1 MSTRYSTKRKY
12 GRDSIDLGYEGT
24 NVPEDITVPSCGL
37 EDVDRAMFNLFN
49 SDLPLIYSLKD
60 GSTKKVPVIFATGE
74 RFAINRRKDP
84 LRDKN
89 GALIIPLITM
99 GRSGIEQQAQ
109 KSIEMGDLGTI
120 DIVRRLSKDDP
131 LYQRLV
137 NAQGFENTGISS
149 RKQGIDRPGR
159 TTGGR
164 HLEPNLGAGLYE
176 TISIP
181 VPKFF
186 TAKYEITLWTQFTQ
200 HSNDIITTIMNGYH
214 NLRAR
219 SYRIETPSGYWFNA
233 TFDPE
238 ISSDTTFD
246 SMSDEERTIK
256 HSFTV
261 TVPAFMILPTSP
273 GIPNGLR
280 RRVSATQFSFGIV
293 VGDTSAG
300 VSGNVEDMRID
311 SHVLD
316 SIATVDDPVTTSVP
330 SVDSTRQSES
340 AAGGIEKRFS
350 SLRPD
355 LTTAIGG
362 TESSSIS
369 SRSTT
374 RKLAEDPL
382 TGKRMDVMVKVR
394 SVSSVHGE
402 EVLTTISGPLKS
414 DRDLK

>member
-1 MSTRYSTKRKY
+1 
-12 GRDSIDLGYEGT
+12 
-24 NVPEDITVPSCGL
+24 
-37 EDVDRAMFNLFN
+37 
-49 SDLPLIYSLKD
+49 
-60 GSTKKVPVIFATGE
+60 
-74 RFAINRRKDP
+74 
-84 LRDKN
+84 
-89 GALIIPLITM
+89 
-99 GRSGIEQQAQ
+99 
-109 KSIEMGDLGTI
+109 
-120 DIVRRLSKDDP
+120 
-131 LYQRLV
+131 
-137 NAQGFENTGISS
+137 
-149 RKQGIDRPGR
+149 
-159 TTGGR
+159 
-164 HLEPNLGAGLYE
+164 
-176 TISIP
+176 
-181 VPKFF
+181 
-186 TAKYEITLWTQFTQ
+186 
-200 HSNDIITTIMNGYH
+200 
-214 NLRAR
+214 
-219 SYRIETPSGYWFNA
+219 
-233 TFDPE
+233 
-238 ISSDTTFD
+238 
-246 SMSDEERTIK
+246 MSDEERTIK

-293 VGDTSAG
+293 VGDTNAG
-300 VSGNVEDMRID
+300 TSGNVEDMRID

-316 SIATVDDPVTTSVP
+316 SIATVDDPVATSVP

-340 AAGGIEKRFS
+340 AAGATEKRFS

-355 LTTAIGG
+355 LTTAVGG

>member
-12 GRDSIDLGYEGT
+12 GRASIDLGYEGT
-24 NVPEDITVPSCGL
+24 NVPEDIVVPSCGL

-149 RKQGIDRPGR
+149 RKQGVDRPGR

-164 HLEPNLGAGLYE
+164 VLEPNLGAGLYE

-200 HSNDIITTIMNGYH
+200 HSNDIITTIINGYH

-233 TFDPE
+233 TFEPD
-238 ISSDTTFD
+238 ISAETTFD

-261 TVPAFMILPTSP
+261 TVPAFMILPKSP

-293 VGDTSAG
+293 VGDTEAG
-300 VSGNVEDMRID
+300 VSGNVEDMRVD

-340 AAGGIEKRFS
+340 AAGGTEKRFS

-374 RKLAEDPL
+374 RKLTEDPL
-382 TGKRMDVMVKVR
+382 TGKQMDVMVKVR